1 MIPVSG
7 SSIAHP
13 SHAVQQPNPQDPG
26 VVGLGVNTDYFLN
39 RPKKTKAM
47 RVTSITWG
55 SPLSGKQALQNCSSW
70 SLVKPQRVV

>member
-7 SSIAHP
+7 SGIAHP
-13 SHAVQQPNPQDPG
+13 SHVVQQPHSQDPG
-26 VVGLGVNTDYFLN
+26 VVGLGVNTVYFL
-39 RPKKTKAM
+39 TKAM
-47 RVTSITWG
+47 RVTSIAWG

>member
-13 SHAVQQPNPQDPG
+13 SHVVQQSHPQDPR
-26 VVGLGVNTDYFLN
+26 VVGLGVNTDYFL
-39 RPKKTKAM
+39 TKAM

-55 SPLSGKQALQNCSSW
+55 PPLSGKQALQNCSSW